1 MQDFSGNQY
10 AENQSRAQDDPPSA
24 ENERAARSTTPRA
37 AGNAVGSRAR
47 MDEQRSGLLY
57 GVRNA
62 LRRQEHD
69 KVFASNAA
77 QSRASVVRRPCA
89 AAYLRNQGNGVWYGL
104 ANPVRNPWAFP
115 GCADFAALCALDDGN
130 EARCHGKDG
139 CFPLN
144 CGQNCGQNVYIVYKP
159 AVFAKQTCRNRGIK
173 QKILHRNAG
182 FVVEHTGFEPVTST
196 MRM

>member
-1 MQDFSGNQY
+1 
-10 AENQSRAQDDPPSA
+10 
-24 ENERAARSTTPRA
+24 
-37 AGNAVGSRAR
+37 

-57 GVRNA
+57 GVWNA

-69 KVFASNAA
+69 KVFASDTA
-77 QSRASVVRRPCA
+77 QGRASAARRPRA
-89 AAYLRNQGNGVWYGL
+89 AAYLCNQGNGVRHGL
-104 ANPVRNPWAFP
+104 ANPVRDPWSFP
-115 GCADFAALCALDDGN
+115 GFADFAALCALDDGN

-159 AVFAKQTCRNRGIK
+159 AVFAKQTCRNGGIK
-173 QKILHRNAG
+173 QKIPHRNAG
-182 FVVEHTGFEPVTST
+182 LVVEHSGFEPLTST

>member
-1 MQDFSGNQY
+1 MARQRATRNPSPYNKRDGMAKRPGCPCSLCGFLFIRDVLYEVAGLTVQGSANLIQDVNGNMLC
-10 AENQSRAQDDPPSA
+10 
-24 ENERAARSTTPRA
+24 STGT
-37 AGNAVGSRAR
+37 
-47 MDEQRSGLLY
+47 QRRDCGLT
-57 GVRNA
+57 
-62 LRRQEHD
+62 D
-69 KVFASNAA
+69 
-77 QSRASVVRRPCA
+77 
-89 AAYLRNQGNGVWYGL
+89 GL
-104 ANPVRNPWAFP
+104 ANPVRNPWSLP

-144 CGQNCGQNVYIVYKP
+144 CGHNCGQNVYKP
-159 AVFAKQTCRNRGIK
+159 AVFAEQTCRNRRIK